1 MKSDIRLFNYL
12 LRKRLLLWTAT
23 LLVILVFLGILAS
36 LCWYVRMKASY
47 PVRVEYVSAGGRQYL
62 LVRIPR
68 RSFQVIKVDDR
79 VGLKLQPDLRL
90 TGTVEKVEPDGSTLR
105 LTLLIPSLPAGRD
118 RPESGSIILRSRR
131 LLAAF
136 QRSD

>member
-1 MKSDIRLFNYL
+1 MKSDSRLFNYL
-12 LRKRLLLWTAT
+12 LRRRLLLWTAT

-47 PVRVEYVSAGGRQYL
+47 PVEVGYKSAAGRRYL

-68 RSFQVIKVDDR
+68 RSFQAIDVDDR
-79 VGLKLQPDLRL
+79 AELKLEPDLRL
-90 TGTVEKVEPDGSTLR
+90 TGQVKKVAPDGATLE
-105 LTLLIPSLPAGRD
+105 LTLLIPSLPPGE
-118 RPESGSIILRSRR
+118 RPAKGVITLRSRR